1 MAPHKRA
8 ASLVQIAS
16 AIISQQLLL
25 LLVDKEKVDEDGK
38 EEKTEE
44 NANSHRHEEDT
55 VVQKRGVDCE
65 RQDSGDLGNN
75 DLVEILASLGLLAG
89 MMDNVLDS
97 LNAKIGTDKR

>member
-25 LLVDKEKVDEDGK
+25 LLVGKEKVDEDG
-38 EEKTEE
+38 KTEE
-44 NANSHRHEEDT
+44 NANSHRDEEDT

-65 RQDSGDLGNN
+65 RQDSGDLGNT
-75 DLVEILASLGLLAG
+75 DLVEILASLGILPG

>member
-16 AIISQQLLL
+16 TIISQQLLL
-25 LLVDKEKVDEDGK
+25 LLVGKGKVGEDGK

-44 NANSHRHEEDT
+44 NANSLRDAL
-55 VVQKRGVDCE
+55 VQKRGVDGE
-65 RQDSGDLGNN
+65 KQDSGDLGNT
-75 DLVEILASLGLLAG
+75 DLVEILASLGLLPG

>member
-25 LLVDKEKVDEDGK
+25 LLVGKDKVDEDGK

-44 NANSHRHEEDT
+44 NANSRKDEEDV
-55 VVQKRGVDCE
+55 VVQNRGVDCE
-65 RQDSGDLGNN
+65 RQDSGDLGNT
-75 DLVEILASLGLLAG
+75 DLVEILASLGILPG

>member
-8 ASLVQIAS
+8 ASLVQLAS

-25 LLVDKEKVDEDGK
+25 LLVGKEKVDEDGK

-44 NANSHRHEEDT
+44 NASSHRDEEDA
-55 VVQKRGVDCE
+55 VVQRRGVVGE

-75 DLVEILASLGLLAG
+75 DLVEILASLGLLPG

>member
-16 AIISQQLLL
+16 VIISQQLLL
-25 LLVDKEKVDEDGK
+25 LLVGKEKDDEDGK
-38 EEKTEE
+38 EGKTEE
-44 NANSHRHEEDT
+44 NVNSQKDGDDA

-75 DLVEILASLGLLAG
+75 DLVEILASLGLLPG
-89 MMDNVLDS
+89 IMDNVLDS

>member
-16 AIISQQLLL
+16 VIISQQLLL
-25 LLVDKEKVDEDGK
+25 LLVGKEKVDEDGK

-44 NANSHRHEEDT
+44 NANRQRDEEDE
-55 VVQKRGVDCE
+55 VVQQRGFDSE

-75 DLVEILASLGLLAG
+75 DLVEILASLGILPG
-89 MMDNVLDS
+89 IMDNVLDS
-97 LNAKIGTDKR
+97 LNAKIGTDKT

>member
-25 LLVDKEKVDEDGK
+25 LLVGKEKVDEDGK

-44 NANSHRHEEDT
+44 NANSRKDEEDV
-55 VVQKRGVDCE
+55 VVQNRGVDCE
-65 RQDSGDLGNN
+65 KQDSGDLGNN
-75 DLVEILASLGLLAG
+75 DLVEILASLGILPG

>member
-8 ASLVQIAS
+8 ASLVHIAS
-16 AIISQQLLL
+16 VIISQQLLL
-25 LLVDKEKVDEDGK
+25 LLVGKEKVDEDGK

-44 NANSHRHEEDT
+44 NVNSHRDEEDT

-75 DLVEILASLGLLAG
+75 DLVEILASLGLLPG
-89 MMDNVLDS
+89 IMDNVLDS